1 MLKEPFLELIQQVK
15 AVSGVPLP
23 IIVGSHSLYAITDDA
38 PAVVRASVEADF
50 LLIDDDGDALDKVRK
65 HLGVTSDF
73 HNERGYY
80 ADGLGLATVTLPPGW
95 RERLQPIHDQT
106 GQTVARC
113 LEIYDAA
120 VSKLM
125 AGRDK
130 DWTFLVYLL
139 DAQLIALPELVVRAE
154 LILQTA
160 ADQALLPRLEKFL
173 ANLQKH
179 HTRYDLTSLRHFIQ
193 QLKAPNS

>member
-1 MLKEPFLELIQQVK
+1 MRKETFLELIQRVK
-15 AVSGVPLP
+15 EVSGIALP
-23 IIVGSHSLYAITDDA
+23 VIVGSHSLYAITDDV

-50 LLIDDDGDALDKVRK
+50 LMAGDDSDARIKVNK
-65 HLGVTSDF
+65 QLGITSAF
-73 HNERGYY
+73 HDEHGYY
-80 ADGLGLATVTLPPGW
+80 ADGVGLATVTLPPCW
-95 RERLQPIHDQT
+95 QDRLQPLSDQT
-106 GQTVARC
+106 GQVIAHC

-130 DWTFLVYLL
+130 DWLFLAYLL
-139 DAQLIALPELVVRAE
+139 DAQLIALPQLVARAE

-160 ADQALLPRLEKFL
+160 ADQALQPRLEKFL

-179 HTRYDLTSLRHFIQ
+179 HTPYDLAPLR
-193 QLKAPNS
+193 QLLDRLQSSI